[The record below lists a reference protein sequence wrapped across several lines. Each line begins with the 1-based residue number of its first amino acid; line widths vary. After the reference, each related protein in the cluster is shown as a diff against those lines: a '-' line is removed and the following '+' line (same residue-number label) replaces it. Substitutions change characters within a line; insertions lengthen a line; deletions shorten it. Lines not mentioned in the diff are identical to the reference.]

1 MSPSPTP
8 KRTQILPAAP
18 ESIPVLVELM
28 RLYWEFEQ
36 IRGFDAGNVEQLLAA
51 FLKQPELGRGW
62 IAHDDQQVLGYMLCS
77 RVFSFEHGGPT
88 ATIDEIYVIADARGR
103 GVGKLLVATAERAM
117 REQGCVHIEMEV
129 AASNVR
135 AQHFYSVLGFS
146 TRAGYSM
153 MHKAL

>member
-1 MSPSPTP
+1 MSPTSTH
-8 KRTQILPAAP
+8 IVPAAP
-18 ESIPVLVELM
+18 DSIPVLVELM

-36 IRGFDAGNVEQLLAA
+36 IRGFDAGNAERLLTA

-62 IAHDDQQVLGYMLCS
+62 IALDDRQVLGYLLCS
-77 RVFSFEHGGPT
+77 RVFSFEHGGAT
-88 ATIDEIYVIADARGR
+88 AAIDEIYVIADARGR
-103 GVGKLLVATAERAM
+103 GVGKLLVGAAESAM

-129 AASNVR
+129 SARNVR
-135 AQHFYSVLGFS
+135 AQHFYSLLGFS

>member
-1 MSPSPTP
+1 MSSSPI
-8 KRTQILPAAP
+8 QILPAEP

-36 IRGFDAGNVEQLLAA
+36 IRGFDAHRAEQLLRS
-51 FLKQPELGRGW
+51 FLSQPDLGRGW
-62 IAHDDQQVLGYMLCS
+62 IAHDDQQVLGYILCS
-77 RVFSFEHGGPT
+77 RVFSFEYGGPT
-88 ATIDEIYVIADARGR
+88 AAIDELYVIADARGR
-103 GVGKLLVATAERAM
+103 GVGTLLVGTAERAM

-129 AASNVR
+129 AAQNVR

-146 TRAGYSM
+146 SRAGYSM